1 MKIARAMKKISLLK
15 GDIGELEA
23 RISSNISTIDG
34 NEFEENFEELFGKL
48 KEKIDKLVE
57 MKMKIMKA
65 NVENGVYEKIL
76 RIGES
81 KGLIDFLKNLEIKRG
96 RKTVGYSE
104 KDIVNF
110 ISQISVSERNKMVD
124 AIKEQI
130 IQATDELDEF
140 NSSTNI

>member
-1 MKIARAMKKISLLK
+1 MKIARAMKKLALLK

-34 NEFEENFEELFGKL
+34 NEFEENFSELFEKL
-48 KEKIDKLVE
+48 NAKINKLVE
-57 MKMKIMKA
+57 MKTKIMKA

-76 RIGES
+76 RIGEY

-104 KDIVNF
+104 KDIVEF

-124 AIKEQI
+124 EIKDNI
-130 IQATDELDEF
+130 IQATDDLDEF
-140 NSSTNI
+140 NSSTDI